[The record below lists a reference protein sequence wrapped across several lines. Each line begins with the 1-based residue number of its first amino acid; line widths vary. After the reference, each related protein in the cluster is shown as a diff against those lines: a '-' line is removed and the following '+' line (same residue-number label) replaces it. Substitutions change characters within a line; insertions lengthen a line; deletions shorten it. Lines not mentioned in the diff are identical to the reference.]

1 MSPLPK
7 MDDQAQL
14 AEDFNNFFSDKIANI
29 MTVLKKSNPY
39 PEYIESDFITTER
52 FTCFTPTNQTDLMKM
67 ISKTVTKSCE
77 LDPINTNILKENI
90 KVLASALVDIVNT
103 SLDDVIVTENLKLA
117 MVRPLLKKSSLPLIF
132 KNFRPV
138 SNLSY
143 LSKLIEHVVCE
154 QIMFFAEKSGNLE
167 KYQSAYRP
175 DHSMETAL
183 LKVRTDLLA
192 AIDWKEVTCLILL
205 DLSVAL
211 DMVDHQLLLNHF
223 RFRFGMEGKCLEWI
237 ESYLTG
243 RNQQVVIGLH
253 QSSHK
258 QLAQGV
264 SQGSILGPILFT
276 LYMSLLETFV
286 DDME

>member
-1 MSPLPK
+1 MSLLPK

-14 AEDFNNFFSDKIANI
+14 AENFNNFFSDKIANI

-39 PEYIESDFITTER
+39 PEYIESDYITTER
-52 FTCFTPTNQTDLMKM
+52 FTCFTLTNQTDLMKM
-67 ISKTVTKSCE
+67 ISQTVTKSCE
-77 LDPINTNILKENI
+77 LDPINTNILKENV
-90 KVLASALVDIVNT
+90 KRLAPALVDIVNT
-103 SLDDVIVTENLKLA
+103 SLEDVIITENLKSA
-117 MVRPLLKKSSLPLIF
+117 MVRLLLKKSSLPLIF

-138 SNLSY
+138 SKLSY
-143 LSKLIEHVVCE
+143 LSKLIEYVVCE

-192 AIDWKEVTCLILL
+192 AMDHKEVTCLILL

-211 DMVDHQLLLNHF
+211 DMVDHQLLLNHL

-253 QSSHK
+253 QSSPK
-258 QLAQGV
+258 QLGQGV
-264 SQGSILGPILFT
+264 PWGSILGPILYT
-276 LYMSLLETFV
+276 LYMLPLG
-286 DDME
+286 DICR